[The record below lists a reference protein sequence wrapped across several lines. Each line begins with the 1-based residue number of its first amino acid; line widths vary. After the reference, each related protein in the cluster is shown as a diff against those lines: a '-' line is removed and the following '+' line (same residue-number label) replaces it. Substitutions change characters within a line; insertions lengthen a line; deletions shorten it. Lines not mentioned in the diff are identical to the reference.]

1 MNGRTPEAQRLGH
14 DSEAI
19 AGFLPLVDVLLAVL
33 SVVMIL
39 GSAAPHTTI
48 PMRLPEVPGR
58 GAAVAHDAEVRIMVH
73 RTGKIS
79 VDGVEVASH
88 RVLERLRLLPKGS
101 RLLIAG
107 DTDADYGTVA
117 RLLQL
122 VRIADHTDARL
133 LAVGAAST
141 SQASENGSAR

>member
-1 MNGRTPEAQRLGH
+1 MNGRMPEAQRLGH

-58 GAAVAHDAEVRIMVH
+58 GAAAQEAEVRIMVQ
-73 RTGKIS
+73 RTGRIT
-79 VDGVEVASH
+79 VDGIEVASD
-88 RVLERLRLLPKGS
+88 RLVERLRVVPKGS
-101 RLLIAG
+101 RLVIAG
-107 DTDADYGTVA
+107 DADADYGTVA
-117 RLLQL
+117 RLLQI
-122 VRIADHTDARL
+122 VRIAGHTDARL
-133 LAVGAAST
+133 LAVGAGSASRP
-141 SQASENGSAR
+141 SEDGSAR